1 MNWLISLWAGL
12 AVLGF
17 AMVFSVPRRTLPGI
31 VALAIGAHLLRS
43 YCLHLGAGLPAA
55 SFAAAL
61 FVGISAAFVAPRT
74 NQATPIYAFA
84 PVIPLVPGTY
94 MFNTLAGA
102 LTLASPTDGADISA
116 VVDRA
121 IVAGSTATLTI
132 IALAVGAI
140 GPSLLVG
147 RRLAAIARS
156 QTRTRTDDARPS
168 A

>member
-1 MNWLISLWAGL
+1 MNWVTSLWAGL

-31 VALAIGAHLLRS
+31 VLLAIGAHLMRS
-43 YCLHLGAGLPAA
+43 YFLHLGAGLPEA

-61 FVGISAAFVAPRT
+61 FVGITAAIIAPRM

-84 PVIPLVPGTY
+84 PVIPLVPGTF

-102 LTLASPTDGADISA
+102 LALASPSDSADIPD

-147 RRLAAIARS
+147 RKLAAIARAD
-156 QTRTRTDDARPS
+156 RAAARTD
-168 A
+168 